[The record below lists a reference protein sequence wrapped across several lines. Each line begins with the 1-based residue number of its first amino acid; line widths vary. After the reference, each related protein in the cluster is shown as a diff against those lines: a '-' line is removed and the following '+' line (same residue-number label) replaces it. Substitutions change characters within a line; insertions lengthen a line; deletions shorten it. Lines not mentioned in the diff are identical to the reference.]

1 MWASLTLDSSSLK
14 ESQALRLVGMK
25 GEHGNTPETVQA
37 GSLRPLRDTGPSGL
51 KEKKV
56 RLRHRAG
63 VSLKDK
69 SHCWA
74 GSILQTGRRFPP
86 PKEGASSVLV
96 MGRHPESG

>member
-74 GSILQTGRRFPP
+74 GSGPGNVKTASRL
-86 PKEGASSVLV
+86 KESYFNEAETMEGMKL
-96 MGRHPESG
+96 